1 MRILHGES
9 IVQSRNS
16 LVVLEATA
24 KEASKQIQSINAKN
38 LDLPILEQLLGSEN
52 LFAEPQLL
60 VIEELHSLPKSKK
73 KDALIEMLGNFANAS
88 DTSSGNSGGGAEST
102 EVILWEKRELTPTM
116 LKKFPGARADQFKLS
131 SALVSWLDSCGGND
145 KNRQMQLL
153 EKALVSD
160 GDFMCFSMLAR
171 QVRLLIQAKDGG
183 VIAGAPFVI
192 SKLKSQC
199 RAFSIDQLLQLHSQL
214 LKIDLGQKTSSSKF
228 NLAQELELLVVGL

>member
-131 SALVSWLDSCGGND
+131 SALFSWLDSFGGND

-171 QVRLLIQAKDGG
+171 QVRLLIQAKDGNL
-183 VIAGAPFVI
+183 VGAPFMI

-199 RAFSIDQLLQLHSQL
+199 RAFSVEQLLQLHSQL